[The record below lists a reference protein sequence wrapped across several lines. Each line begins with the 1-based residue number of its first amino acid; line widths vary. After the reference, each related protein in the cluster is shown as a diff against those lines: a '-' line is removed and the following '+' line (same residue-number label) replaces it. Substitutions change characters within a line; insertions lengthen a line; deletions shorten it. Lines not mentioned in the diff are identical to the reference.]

1 MSHLALKMPD
11 WHTFENQRQKFLIF
25 DILVELKK
33 KLVAK
38 FRGLAF
44 FTGSIFLNNFF
55 CTVMGM
61 ACIFLCVIL
70 MEIWVD
76 EKNSFFHTWAHCA
89 DIKKVRISGRI
100 PDIKKAGYPVQP

>member
-44 FTGSIFLNNFF
+44 FTGSIFLISFLHIHGDSLYFF
-55 CTVMGM
+55 MCDLDRNLG
-61 ACIFLCVIL
+61 
-70 MEIWVD
+70 
-76 EKNSFFHTWAHCA
+76 
-89 DIKKVRISGRI
+89 
-100 PDIKKAGYPVQP
+100 